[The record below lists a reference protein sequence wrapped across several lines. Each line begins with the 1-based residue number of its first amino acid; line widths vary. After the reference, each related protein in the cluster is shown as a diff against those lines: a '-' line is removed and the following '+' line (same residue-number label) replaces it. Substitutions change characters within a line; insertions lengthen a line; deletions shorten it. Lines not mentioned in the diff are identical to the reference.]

1 MKLRGYSGVLITTS
15 SLREFASNAHKN
27 TTCSHE
33 GFHVKYSGQITVRTT
48 QEKEG
53 EGGKEVYKLLG
64 CFNDGTKKVNGEGGG
79 AASCSVKT

>member
-1 MKLRGYSGVLITTS
+1 M
-15 SLREFASNAHKN
+15 
-27 TTCSHE
+27 
-33 GFHVKYSGQITVRTT
+33 RTT

-79 AASCSVKT
+79 ADSYSVKT